1 MDEKMEFEE
10 FLEKELRLVEEK
22 KYIRARDELL
32 QWKDADVAEVIEEV
46 MDEISLNAA
55 IILFRMLPKD
65 DSADVFAYLPTED
78 QLAIIDGI
86 TEREISYIIDELD
99 FDDKIDVLEEL
110 PANVV
115 DKILEKTP
123 KSERRQIN
131 TFLNYP
137 ENCAG
142 TLMTP
147 DYISLKAKMTVRD
160 ALHHIKRVGM
170 DSETVYTC
178 YVKDEGRHL
187 IGIIGLRKLVISDG
201 SALIRDL
208 MMTDIVSINVYEDQE
223 DAYETFRKY
232 GYMAIPVVDRE
243 NRLVGIITMDDI
255 LEVIEEETTEDIE
268 RMAGVVDD
276 STASYLDTSVLHHVK
291 NRLPWLLALM
301 LMYII
306 TGAII
311 AGFETTLKEV
321 ICLTIYMP
329 MLMGT
334 GGNSGSQSATLII
347 RSMAVGDIDLQDG
360 WRVLWKEI
368 RVSVLLGII
377 LSSVNFVRV
386 MIEQHSDPRCF
397 LIALTVCLSTIAV
410 VVAAKCIGSMLPM
423 LAKKI
428 GVDPALMAS
437 PMISSLT
444 DMVSVTTYFLL
455 ATMLLHI

>member
-147 DYISLKAKMTVRD
+147 DYISLKANMTVRD

-243 NRLVGIITMDDI
+243 KSSG
-255 LEVIEEETTEDIE
+255 
-268 RMAGVVDD
+268 G
-276 STASYLDTSVLHHVK
+276 YHH
-291 NRLPWLLALM
+291 
-301 LMYII
+301 
-306 TGAII
+306 
-311 AGFETTLKEV
+311 
-321 ICLTIYMP
+321 
-329 MLMGT
+329 
-334 GGNSGSQSATLII
+334 
-347 RSMAVGDIDLQDG
+347 DG
-360 WRVLWKEI
+360 
-368 RVSVLLGII
+368 
-377 LSSVNFVRV
+377 
-386 MIEQHSDPRCF
+386 
-397 LIALTVCLSTIAV
+397 
-410 VVAAKCIGSMLPM
+410 
-423 LAKKI
+423 
-428 GVDPALMAS
+428 
-437 PMISSLT
+437 
-444 DMVSVTTYFLL
+444 
-455 ATMLLHI
+455 

>member
-1 MDEKMEFEE
+1 MDSSMEFEE
-10 FLEKELRLVEEK
+10 FLEKELKLVEEK
-22 KYIRARDELL
+22 KYISARDELL
-32 QWKDADVAEVIEEV
+32 KWKDADMAEVIEEI
-46 MDEISLNAA
+46 MDEVGLDEA
-55 IILFRMLPKD
+55 IIIFRMLPKD

-86 TEREISYIIDELD
+86 TDREISYIIDELD

-123 KSERRQIN
+123 KSERKQIN

-147 DYISLKAKMTVRD
+147 DYISLKADMTVRD

-187 IGIIGLRKLVISDG
+187 IGIVSLRKLVISSG
-201 SALIRDL
+201 QTLIRDI
-208 MMTDIVSINVYEDQE
+208 MMKDIVSINVYDDQE
-223 DAYETFRKY
+223 AAYETFRKY
-232 GYMAIPVVDRE
+232 GYMAIPVVDSE
-243 NRLVGIITMDDI
+243 DRLVGIITMDDI

-276 STASYLDTSVLHHVK
+276 STTSYLDTSVLRHVR

-311 AGFETTLKEV
+311 SGFEVTLEKV
-321 ICLTIYMP
+321 ICLAIYMP

-360 WRVLWKEI
+360 LRVLWKEI
-368 RVSVLLGII
+368 RVSALLGVI
-377 LSSVNFVRV
+377 LSAVNFVRV

-397 LIALTVCLSTIAV
+397 MIAMTVCLSTIAV

-455 ATMLLHI
+455 ATVLLNI

>member
-147 DYISLKAKMTVRD
+147 DYISLKANMTVRD

-276 STASYLDTSVLHHVK
+276 STASYLDTSVLHHSVIFSTGVWPVTCSI
-291 NRLPWLLALM
+291 RFAP
-301 LMYII
+301 YI
-306 TGAII
+306 
-311 AGFETTLKEV
+311 
-321 ICLTIYMP
+321 
-329 MLMGT
+329 
-334 GGNSGSQSATLII
+334 
-347 RSMAVGDIDLQDG
+347 
-360 WRVLWKEI
+360 
-368 RVSVLLGII
+368 
-377 LSSVNFVRV
+377 
-386 MIEQHSDPRCF
+386 
-397 LIALTVCLSTIAV
+397 
-410 VVAAKCIGSMLPM
+410 
-423 LAKKI
+423 
-428 GVDPALMAS
+428 
-437 PMISSLT
+437 
-444 DMVSVTTYFLL
+444 
-455 ATMLLHI
+455 